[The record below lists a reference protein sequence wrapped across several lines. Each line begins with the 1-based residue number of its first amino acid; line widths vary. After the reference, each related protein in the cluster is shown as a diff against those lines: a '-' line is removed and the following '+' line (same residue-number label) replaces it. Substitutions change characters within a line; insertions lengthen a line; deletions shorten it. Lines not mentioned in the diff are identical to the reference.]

1 MSNFDSRKFNRDL
14 IECRDSRVEKILKKL
29 TPPRYLKGRKSIW
42 EISPGLIS
50 NLVNNVET
58 NFCGKNWI
66 DLTEADKFIFDTE
79 EIYDL
84 IMTSELE
91 KDCLLYHPADYKD
104 WWDDTIDE
112 LFNYVKK
119 NNLKTLVLGISGGL
133 DSAVCAAIAWKV
145 SKLIGIRSIGISLPI
160 VNTSGE
166 ITSAD
171 LTGNA
176 WYSPKDYITI
186 PLCEAYKSVREELI
200 RAEKENPGIGA
211 QTKIAD
217 GNIMARLRMI
227 TLYNFAGINKGMVLS
242 TGNKTENLLGFFTI
256 HGDEPMDYNLLD
268 DLYKTEVYRLAKWIR
283 DNIAETDA
291 QKIALQTAID
301 ITPTDGLGI
310 SSSDLEQIGAESYYQ
325 VDRILEKETEKV
337 RTDLSDIPEE
347 IIEKVLGRVKASKFK
362 QRFII

>member
-14 IECRDSRVEKILKKL
+14 IEHRDPRVEKVLKKL
-29 TPPRYLKGRKSIW
+29 ISPRFLIRSESIW
-42 EISPGLIS
+42 DVPPGILIG
-50 NLVNNVET
+50 LVNEIENK
-58 NFCGKNWI
+58 FCGKNWE
-66 DLTEADKFIFDTE
+66 DLREVDKFVFEDEETFDF
-79 EIYDL
+79 

-91 KDCLLYHPADYKD
+91 KDCLMYHPADYKD
-104 WWDDTIDE
+104 WWDDTVDE

-186 PLCEAYKSVREELI
+186 PLSEAYKAIREVLV
-200 RAEKENPGIGA
+200 RAEEENPGLGA

-268 DLYKTEVYRLAKWIR
+268 DLYKTEVYRLARWIR
-283 DNIAETDA
+283 DNIAETDE
-291 QKIALQTAID
+291 QKKALQTAID

-325 VDRILEKETEKV
+325 VDRILEKETERV
-337 RTDLSDIPEE
+337 RTDISDIPEE
-347 IIEKVLGRVKASKFK
+347 IVEKVLGRVKASEFK
-362 QRFII
+362 QRFIL